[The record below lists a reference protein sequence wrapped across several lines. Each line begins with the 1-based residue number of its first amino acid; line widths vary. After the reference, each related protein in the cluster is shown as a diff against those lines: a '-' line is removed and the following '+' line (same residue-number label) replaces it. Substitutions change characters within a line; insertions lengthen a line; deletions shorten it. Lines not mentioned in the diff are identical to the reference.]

1 MNQNDSRMESVTV
14 RDLRTAFPK
23 VEKILASGETVE
35 VRKRNKVVGILSPPP
50 DRKKIIM
57 PDFGA
62 RMAKMFPE
70 GFQGGDSM
78 VEGLIRERDES

>member
-1 MNQNDSRMESVTV
+1 MNHDDSPMEFVTV

-35 VRKRNKVVGILSPPP
+35 IRKRNKVVGILSPPP
-50 DRKKIIM
+50 DRKKITM

-62 RMAKMFPE
+62 RMSKIFP
-70 GFQGGDSM
+70 DM
-78 VEGLIRERDES
+78 KDRGLVQALIDERDS